1 MSELRH
7 DTDLI
12 CKECG
17 ILRYRLWARP
27 TGREGVFV
35 HEKEA
40 VGECPHDDKTLLRK
54 DVGTP
59 AI

>member
-17 ILRYRLWARP
+17 TLRYRLWARP

-54 DVGTP
+54 DV
-59 AI
+59 